1 VKVLVAG
8 IGNVFLGDDGFGVE
22 VVRRL
27 STEHAAEM
35 PPWVRVVDYGVRG
48 MHLAYDLAGA
58 GYDRTI
64 MIDAMTRG
72 GAPGT
77 VYVVQ
82 LDRSQAAPVV
92 VDAHGMQPDVVLNLV
107 AMLGADPGPVL
118 LVGCEPAALDQRM
131 GLSPPVESA
140 VAPAARAV
148 LDLIAALDSGTGS
161 AGSEPGSRKEP
172 PCAWASPAKW
182 SRS

>member
-27 STEHAAEM
+27 STEHAPEM

-48 MHLAYDLAGA
+48 MHLAYDLAGTRY
-58 GYDRTI
+58 GMTI
-64 MIDAMTRG
+64 MVDATARG

-77 VYVVQ
+77 VYIVE
-82 LDRSQAAPVV
+82 LDRPQGPPPPVL
-92 VDAHGMQPDVVLNLV
+92 DAHGMQPDVVLNLV
-107 AMLGADPGPVL
+107 AMLGEDPGPMM
-118 LVGCEPAALDQRM
+118 LVGCEPAVLDQRM
-131 GLSPPVESA
+131 GLSPAVEDA
-140 VAPAARAV
+140 VGPAARAV
-148 LDLIAALDSGTGS
+148 LDLIAALDSGLGS
-161 AGSEPGSRKEP
+161 GPGSRKEP

>member
-27 STEHAAEM
+27 SAEHAAEV
-35 PPWVRVVDYGVRG
+35 PPWVRVVDYGIRG

-58 GYDRTI
+58 GYDVTI
-64 MIDAMTRG
+64 MVDATARG
-72 GAPGT
+72 DAPGT
-77 VYVVQ
+77 VYVVE
-82 LDRSQAAPVV
+82 LDRPPHRPPASPPVL
-92 VDAHGMQPDVVLNLV
+92 DAHGMQPDVVLNLV
-107 AMLGADPGPVL
+107 AMLGEDPGRVL
-118 LVGCEPAALDQRM
+118 LVGCEPAVLDQRM
-131 GLSPPVESA
+131 GLSPAVERA
-140 VAPAARAV
+140 VGPAARAV
-148 LDLIAALDSGTGS
+148 LDLIAALGS
-161 AGSEPGSRKEP
+161 KPGARKEP